1 MGKRIKLIWDFRGID
16 ALPTAEH
23 HVIHLNEFALK
34 EKLEKTFAGIEAV
47 NELYCIAYLLVQESD
62 MLLVRDTL
70 IPHRGEWE
78 VL

>member
-1 MGKRIKLIWDFRGID
+1 MEKRIKLIWDFRGID

-23 HVIHLNEFALK
+23 HVIHLNEFAIK
-34 EKLEKTFAGIEAV
+34 EKLENTFSGINPI
-47 NELYCIAYLLVQESD
+47 NELHCIAYILVKESD